1 VPHQICQVVKPPF
14 QSLDPL
20 SIHGAIRLE
29 EGNVRLQGLDQVQL
43 SPPSLLQLMNSKQ
56 DLAVIIFEALDH
68 RLVTFQPMFIKA
80 NPTSQ
85 RGQVLIDSTEDSSGI
100 SYTLTPLSLQSISL
114 IVHQLGFNYP
124 KLDGLT
130 RSWTSMTLVQ
140 IRTLVAVPR
149 RTACFA

>member
-1 VPHQICQVVKPPF
+1 MLWLRSQQEDSYLVTTGTEFTLHVPHQICQVVKPPF

-80 NPTSQ
+80 NPTS
-85 RGQVLIDSTEDSSGI
+85 
-100 SYTLTPLSLQSISL
+100 
-114 IVHQLGFNYP
+114 
-124 KLDGLT
+124 
-130 RSWTSMTLVQ
+130 
-140 IRTLVAVPR
+140 
-149 RTACFA
+149 